1 MYLVLMNVSPW
12 LPGLHLQL
20 RSLVFRDQHVRLTG
34 FSGGAIC
41 QIKIKRR
48 GQHEYSKTYGKK
60 KQAGSVHKLTA
71 NIKTW
76 SSQHFSIASVANQVV
91 SWPLQGA
98 IELMECDAGFGRAKD
113 LIRVS
118 SQAFSIERPVQ
129 GSSCYFQLGAN
140 GAHCSQA
147 RADVKHWILGGYDS
161 QVWGSEEEET
171 SWFQQFYNWIYDR
184 SWKGHFSAT

>member
-1 MYLVLMNVSPW
+1 MNIQK
-12 LPGLHLQL
+12 HM
-20 RSLVFRDQHVRLTG
+20 
-34 FSGGAIC
+34 A
-41 QIKIKRR
+41 
-48 GQHEYSKTYGKK
+48 K

-91 SWPLQGA
+91 SWLLQGA
-98 IELMECDAGFGRAKD
+98 IELMKCDTGFGRAKD

-118 SQAFSIERPVQ
+118 SQAFSIQLPVQ

-140 GAHCSQA
+140 GAHRSQA
-147 RADVKHWILGGYDS
+147 RADLKHWILGGYDS

-171 SWFQQFYNWIYDR
+171 SWFKQFYSWIYDCSGKGRTR
-184 SWKGHFSAT
+184 SFFSNLSGFPSCKYSSCVSAELIFIHV